1 MIKSRAGELDS
12 LYFFVI
18 IDRTDASWTWNR

>member
-12 LYFFVI
+12 LYLFVT
-18 IDRTDASWTWNR
+18 IDRKDASWTWNR